1 MQVGEGGVE
10 TFAGAS
16 VKLAE
21 RGVAV
26 DEEDRVFGCGLGH
39 GSEAA
44 GRVLSSHKVRFY
56 FG

>member
-39 GSEAA
+39 GGEAA
-44 GRVLSSHKVRFY
+44 GRVLNFQGRNP
-56 FG
+56 